1 MNEIIFCM
9 SLEQYL
15 GYSYSYDLLLRN
27 CGVSFLCKA
36 NLSCSVSYGFDSLHE
51 DFLQHVNVSQNSS
64 EELFDKII
72 YSMTYYFQIRFA
84 GSTISVNDIIHLG
97 IYQCYVFLFLINLN
111 VKSSV
116 NLVQK
121 IFEM

>member
-9 SLEQYL
+9 SLEEYL

-27 CGVSFLCKA
+27 CGVSFLCTA
-36 NLSCSVSYGFDSLHE
+36 NVSCSVSYGFDSLYE

-64 EELFDKII
+64 EKLFDKII
-72 YSMTYYFQIRFA
+72 FSTTYFQIRFA
-84 GSTISVNDIIHLG
+84 GSTVSVNDIIYSG
-97 IYQCYVFLFLINLN
+97 IYQSYVFLFLINLN